1 MIYSDDHII
10 NKDMSSQE
18 WREFQYSVLFKA
30 VHRLWAKGKD
40 IVYIHDL
47 EDSLSP
53 GKGMEI
59 FYKAFPPYYEIEG
72 DNFIEDEI
80 ALLINNISPYEKL
93 RLGFI
98 GEIRPFS
105 ESNLYWDEDGK
116 NEMTKEEKEGIG
128 QNYSINGH
136 FKRLNHEALDNLC
149 EMDLKK
155 LGWWNFVKEKNKLK
169 ADILVMENSND
180 FAFSVEVTSP
190 LTVRNLRKK
199 LKSNR
204 LCKSQGKYYVF
215 NGGIWYEVDN
225 YIDKKNILKLKISEI
240 ARPIGIEEDIKKDT
254 FINPLSSILDDS
266 IIETGNSRQEVPK
279 IKYYDFVDTGY
290 EKSENSSENFTMA
303 EYLFK
308 NIQRIRYEYGKWN
321 KKNISTLEKD
331 NPNLHKDLAIK
342 IFNPFIGNN
351 TNNTFEINPFPKNL
365 SKPAESIFCIDGVNN
380 NCLNLER
387 EKILFSKQ
395 YYIHSMADQ
404 FRHGNLKD
412 FEIDDKVFTWPNT
425 LSKISDI
432 LPIFDRKDNKPLPV
446 VWKEEYT
453 QTSNLKVDTFIHFDP
468 NYYKMHSKE
477 LLNDLSSGLSQ
488 VWSFIADPEEWPTLD
503 EHIIKR
509 DINISKCLTDIIR
522 KIDFSNYNSTN
533 MDYLSFRILW
543 SLMHVKENGFLWIL
557 LPNKVLSKMNH
568 HKNMKNILRKF
579 NVPFVLNV
587 GKAFKQSETE
597 YSILCIQNRPQNRKS
612 CTVFYDTTDQSSHLN
627 SSLDLVGIL
636 SRIYF
641 ETNDYTNKISID
653 YCFSIHTYKI
663 KYNWT
668 FQFNSPRRKILDLD
682 KQGHGLIDE
691 PKYSEKSSKEVK
703 NEKQINDE
711 ELASKVS
718 HWVKN
723 VLPNAYGRMERAC
736 KDLKQIVLKDQL
748 TIKDKSDLSKHIER
762 LSQSRHRL
770 INLESTLK
778 SFNEHVRIPEPDL
791 KLININTL
799 VEYSV
804 KSYQGAYRDI
814 IEEKGISVF
823 INTIDKNL
831 SLKLD
836 EGQIE
841 GQVLMNLLRN
851 SMQHAFELKKK
862 NKEDANNINIWI
874 GCGVPVKPY
883 RDSSEDLS
891 FLNGAFGTTYHHQFD
906 VCAQGYEGPPNYD
919 VEEMD
924 KIEKIIIIDYQDNG
938 KGIENVSDEIFVPF
952 SKDGGKGGIGMADVK
967 KVVENHKGKVQLHK
981 PAIGFHITI
990 SFPVYKDSKK

>member
-47 EDSLSP
+47 EDSLPP
-53 GKGMEI
+53 GKEMEI
-59 FYKAFPPYYEIEG
+59 FYKAFPPYYEVEG

-80 ALLINNISPYEKL
+80 ALLINNISPYEKS

-136 FKRLNHEALDNLC
+136 FKRLNHGALENLC

-155 LGWWNFVKEKNKLK
+155 LGWWYFVRQKLKFISVKEKGKIK

-180 FAFSVEVTSP
+180 FAFAVVVTKP
-190 LTVRNLRKK
+190 ITVRRLRQK
-199 LKSNR
+199 LYGFSKNNP
-204 LCKSQGKYYVF
+204 LGKSQGKFYVF
-215 NGGIWYEVDN
+215 NGGIWYEVEN
-225 YIDKKNILKLKISEI
+225 YVDKKNIVKLKSFEI
-240 ARPIGIEEDIKKDT
+240 GRPIGKDDIKIKDT

-266 IIETGNSRQEVPK
+266 IIATGNSRQEEPK

-290 EKSENSSENFTMA
+290 EKSETSSENFTMA

-308 NIQRIRYEYGKWN
+308 NIQRIRSEYGKWN

-331 NPNLHKDLAIK
+331 NPTLHKDLATT
-342 IFNPFIGNN
+342 IFNPLG
-351 TNNTFEINPFPKNL
+351 NNTFEINPFPKNL

-380 NCLNLER
+380 NCLNLES

-412 FEIDDKVFTWPNT
+412 FQIDDKVFTWPNT

-446 VWKEEYT
+446 VWKEEHT

-477 LLNDLSSGLSQ
+477 LLNDLGNGLSQ
-488 VWSFIADPEEWPTLD
+488 AWSFIADPEEWPTLH

-522 KIDFSNYNSTN
+522 NIDFSNYNSTSK
-533 MDYLSFRILW
+533 DYLSFRILW

-557 LPNKVLSKMNH
+557 LPNKVLSKINDH
-568 HKNMKNILRKF
+568 NNMKNILRKF

-597 YSILCIQNRPQNRKS
+597 YSILCIQNRPQKRTS
-612 CTVFYDTTDQSSHLN
+612 LTVFFDTTHQSSHLN
-627 SSLDLVGIL
+627 SSVDLVGIL
-636 SRIYF
+636 SRINF
-641 ETNDYTNKISID
+641 ETNDHTNKISID
-653 YCFSIHTYKI
+653 YCFCVYTHKI
-663 KYNWT
+663 NINWN
-668 FQFNSPRRKILDLD
+668 FQFNSPGRKLRNE
-682 KQGHGLIDE
+682 QAHGFIDE
-691 PKYSEKSSKEVK
+691 KLNYSEKLSEEIES
-703 NEKQINDE
+703 EKQSNL
-711 ELASKVS
+711 ELAYKIS

-723 VLPNAYGRMERAC
+723 ELPNAYGRMGRASNL
-736 KDLKQIVLKDQL
+736 LKKIVVKDQL
-748 TIKDKSDLSKHIER
+748 SIKDKGDLSMHIER
-762 LSQSRHRL
+762 LDSSRDRL
-770 INLESTLK
+770 INLESVMK
-778 SFNEHVRIPEPDL
+778 SFNRHVRIPEPNL
-791 KLININTL
+791 KLTNINTL
-799 VEYSV
+799 VENAVRSC
-804 KSYQGAYRDI
+804 KSAYRNI
-814 IEEKGISVF
+814 IKEKE
-823 INTIDKNL
+823 INIFTNTVDKNL

-836 EGQIE
+836 ESQIE
-841 GQVLMNLLRN
+841 GQVISNLLRN
-851 SMQHAFELKKK
+851 SMEHAFELKKK
-862 NKEDANNINIWI
+862 NKEDMNNINIWI
-874 GCGVPVKPY
+874 GRGVPAKPH

-891 FLNGAFGTTYHHQFD
+891 FLKGALGTTYHHQFD
-906 VCAQGYEGPPNYD
+906 VFAQGYEGPPNYL
-919 VEEMD
+919 EEMD
-924 KIEKIIIIDYQDNG
+924 KIKKVIIIDYQDNG
-938 KGIENVSDEIFVPF
+938 KGIENVSDEYFVPF
-952 SKDGGKGGIGMADVK
+952 GTGGGIGMADLK
-967 KVVENHKGKVQLHK
+967 KVVENHKGKIQLHK

-990 SFPVYKDSKK
+990 SFPEFED